1 MQRQNSTC
9 NLVGGIWLWLCLPGL
24 AACADPPQAEW
35 PDVAVKKMAS
45 TFELLPPEP
54 GSGST
59 QATTAIRLTLTLD
72 LNNRTNQAFSISA
85 GNFRLKSEG
94 DYELRGQHRPQKLQL
109 ETGAAG
115 ELQLDWSITPV
126 PSEAEQLSLI
136 WGQLPPPSEVPAE
149 KALEGQLRQTG
160 SLSLNTELNRL
171 QGISVE
177 RVGPQGALALI
188 TSRRELD
195 PISLWLLDST
205 LRQLNAAGVERV
217 LITGADSGRLIV
229 SGEVSYWISLLSAA
243 QSNTLQRQ
251 TLPFRKPQSSF
262 RFAALAMA
270 EIQMGGSPFRQRS
283 SLKIYETRED
293 AVAEGLSGVYRIAPV
308 EQALRDLES
317 PSAGIRRAALE
328 GAVDRLT
335 EQQAVAILKQ
345 ATTGTPAQQREYA
358 RLLNQLPGAD
368 AVTTLRELAMSDDRE
383 VAAAALKGIA
393 TSQDE
398 SALTAMSIIWEAGE
412 SRPNLQTQAVA
423 AMVSSDDRRW
433 TPLIAAWVK
442 RSVALTTEGQ
452 TAGFGREEL
461 EAAIRC
467 LLLRRHEST
476 CLTLQNSVS
485 KVVLTEYQDMLLRQL
500 VQTTNADDA
509 AAVSPVV
516 TARLRNG
523 SVSREVLEAAAAI
536 RATEWGPLLL
546 EAFRQSEGNRRSG
559 TQIPLSVVLTCSSQ
573 QQLDELIRAW
583 DKLGDD
589 NQSELVVW
597 LARYNHPE
605 WRRLAAS
612 IMDHSPK
619 SIRAPNAINYSRGV
633 IQLLAEDAS
642 DESLQILLSA
652 ARNWVGRLREDPGSS
667 VEAQNVIQLLLSQL
681 AVFSHPECRRLLNQL
696 SRSDIAWLR
705 SQADDYRQ
713 NARGRSPAWR
723 LIQESYQKRKAGDE
737 AAAAQALEM
746 AVRSD
751 PFCPDALVR
760 RASHRMHAGR
770 FDDSMTD
777 LRRALELT
785 PEHEEVLSLMALVQV
800 RQGSVDEG
808 LAAAEELIRQIP
820 NDLYSLYN
828 GACTYARAA
837 ERADTSADR
846 RSMFI
851 TRAIELLKLNNMA
864 GHDDHQ
870 HMSTDPDLNI
880 LHDHPAWQELLEQ
893 ARQNALNQP
902 NPNN

>member
-1 MQRQNSTC
+1 M
-9 NLVGGIWLWLCLPGL
+9 
-24 AACADPPQAEW
+24 
-35 PDVAVKKMAS
+35 AVKKVVSA
-45 TFELLPPEP
+45 FELLPPEP

-59 QATTAIRLTLTLD
+59 QAKTAIRLTLTLD
-72 LNNRTNQAFSISA
+72 LKNRTNQAFSISA
-85 GNFRLKSEG
+85 GNFRLKCEG

-109 ETGAAG
+109 DAGAAG
-115 ELQLDWSITPV
+115 ELQLDWSIIPV
-126 PSEAEQLSLI
+126 PVEAEQLLLI
-136 WGQLPPPSEVPAE
+136 WGQLPAPSEVPAE
-149 KALEGQLRQTG
+149 KVLEGQLQQTG
-160 SLSLNTELNRL
+160 SLSLNAEISRL

-177 RVGPQGALALI
+177 RMGPQGALAVI

-195 PISLWLLDST
+195 ALSLWFLDSS
-205 LRQLNAAGVERV
+205 LRQLSAAGVERV
-217 LITGADSGRLIV
+217 LLTGADSGRLSV
-229 SGEVSYWISLLSAA
+229 SGEAGNWISLLSAA
-243 QSNTLQRQ
+243 QTNTLQRQ
-251 TLPFRKPQSSF
+251 VLPFRKPQSSF

-283 SLKIYETRED
+283 SVKIYETRED
-293 AVAEGLSGVYRIAPV
+293 AIAEGLSGVYRIAPV

-335 EQQAVAILKQ
+335 EQQAGAILRQ

-358 RLLNQLPGAD
+358 RLLNQLPGSD
-368 AVTTLRELAMSDDRE
+368 AVTTLRELAMSDDRD

-398 SALTAMSIIWEAGE
+398 SALTAMSIIWETGE
-412 SRPNLQTQAVA
+412 SRPHLQTQAVS
-423 AMVSSDDRRW
+423 AMVASDDQRW

-442 RSVALTTEGQ
+442 RSVALTTAGQ

-461 EAAIRC
+461 EAAIQT
-467 LLLRRHEST
+467 LLLRRHESA

-485 KVVLTEYQDMLLRQL
+485 KVVLTEYQDSLLRQL
-500 VQTTNADDA
+500 VQTRNPDDA
-509 AAVSPVV
+509 AAVRPVV
-516 TARLRNG
+516 TTRLRNG
-523 SVSREVLEAAAAI
+523 SVSREVLEAAGAI
-536 RATEWGPLLL
+536 RAAEWGPLLL
-546 EAFRQSEGNRRSG
+546 EAFWRSQENRRSG
-559 TQIPLSVVLTCSSQ
+559 IQIPLSVVLACSSQ
-573 QQLDELIRAW
+573 QQIEELIREW
-583 DKLGDD
+583 EKLEED
-589 NQSELVVW
+589 NQTELVGW

-605 WRRLAAS
+605 WRRLATT
-612 IMDHSPK
+612 IMEHSPK
-619 SIRAPNAINYSRGV
+619 SLRATNSINSSRGV

-652 ARNWVGRLREDPGSS
+652 TRNWVGRLREAPGSS
-667 VEAQNVIQLLLSQL
+667 VEAQNVIQLMLSQL

-696 SRSDIAWLR
+696 SKSDIPWLR
-705 SQADDYRQ
+705 AQADDYRQ

-723 LIQESYQKRKAGDE
+723 LIVESYQKKKAGDD
-737 AAAAQALEM
+737 AAAAKALEM
-746 AVRSD
+746 AVHSD

-760 RASHRMHAGR
+760 RASQRMHGGR

-800 RQGSVDEG
+800 RQGRVDEG

-820 NDLYSLYN
+820 NDIYSLYN

-837 ERADTSADR
+837 ERADTTADR

-851 TRAIELLKLNNMA
+851 ARAIELLKLNNAA
-864 GHDDHQ
+864 GHDDHE
-870 HMSTDPDLNI
+870 HMSTDPDLII

-893 ARQNALNQP
+893 ARQNALKQP